1 MLATEITFLAR
12 FKRQSAA
19 LSDPAEIAMAL
30 DLQTRGLLKVK
41 KPLLNRGHGN
51 YSQVPVAAIAGL
63 THEGRALLSRG
74 E

>member
-1 MLATEITFLAR
+1 MLTPEIAFLAR
-12 FKRQSAA
+12 FKRQSVA
-19 LSDPAEIAMAL
+19 LTDPAEVAMAI

-63 THEGRALLSRG
+63 THEGRALLSRA